1 MFSWT
6 KLSDTKL
13 SDRSSSKLSDTKP
26 SALKKNTGIKTK
38 RNNRPKQGVTFSNK
52 TRVRNQYES
61 VNPETGEHQVNLN
74 EYNANASKN
83 DEMPGYSM
91 ASPKFV
97 PHSKSSLIRAS
108 QINNSGW
115 TRSIGSVG
123 PNVHV
128 NRPAAFRSKMFMKNR
143 YGNSWVNAEAKLENV
158 YKVKNIAIDSAIA
171 AYNKGMAELEAEFF
185 RNSGIEAP
193 SVLEKMVEAE
203 VKKFV
208 GKYSQYQLA
217 NLKYELETNA
227 LEKLTQVPVDIR
239 LDFEDR
245 AVALRKKLER
255 DAIAADQAVAMA
267 MNRIPAGKPYN
278 KRVKR
283 TLKNRLATANVIS
296 SLAPPDVSVV
306 KTDAPKKK
314 RFSFF

>member
-6 KLSDTKL
+6 KRNDTKR
-13 SDRSSSKLSDTKP
+13 SDRSNTKL

-38 RNNRPKQGVTFSNK
+38 RNNGAKKGVTFSNK

-97 PHSKSSLIRAS
+97 PHSKSSLVQATS

-128 NRPAAFRSKMFMKNR
+128 NRPAAFRSKIFMKNR
-143 YGNSWVNAEAKLENV
+143 YGNAWVNAEAKLEDA
-158 YKVKNIAIDSAIA
+158 YKLKDGAIDLAIA
-171 AYNKGMAELEAEFF
+171 NYNKGMAELEADFLE
-185 RNSGIEAP
+185 RSGVQAP
-193 SVLEKMVEAE
+193 TVLEKMIDAE
-203 VKKFV
+203 VEKRLKTHDA
-208 GKYSQYQLA
+208 SELA
-217 NLKYELETNA
+217 IMKYEMEMEARQQLI
-227 LEKLTQVPVDIR
+227 KVPFDIR
-239 LDFEDR
+239 IEFENR
-245 AVALRKKLER
+245 AVGLRKKLEKNTVS
-255 DAIAADQAVAMA
+255 ADLAVRSA
-267 MNRIPAGKPYN
+267 MNTVPSGKPYN
-278 KRVKR
+278 KRAKR
-283 TLKNRLATANVIS
+283 TLKNRLSTAHVIAS
-296 SLAPPDVSVV
+296 MAPPNAVAV
-306 KTDAPKKK
+306 TPKKK
-314 RFSFF
+314 KIGFF

>member
-6 KLSDTKL
+6 KRSDTKL
-13 SDRSSSKLSDTKP
+13 SSSNKP

-52 TRVRNQYES
+52 THVRNQYES

-97 PHSKSSLIRAS
+97 PHSKSSLVQAS

-123 PNVHV
+123 PNVNV
-128 NRPAAFRSKMFMKNR
+128 NRLAAFRSKMFMKNR
-143 YGNSWVNAEAKLENV
+143 YGNAWVSAEARLENV
-158 YKVKNIAIDSAIA
+158 YKAKNAAIDSAIA

-185 RNSGIEAP
+185 QNNGIEAP
-193 SVLEKMVEAE
+193 SVLEKMIYAE
-203 VKKFV
+203 VEKFV
-208 GKYSQYQLA
+208 GKYSNYDLA
-217 NLKYELETNA
+217 NFKYELETMA
-227 LEKLTQVPVDIR
+227 LEKLTQLPAYIR

-245 AVALRKKLER
+245 AVALRKKLQKDTENANR
-255 DAIAADQAVAMA
+255 YVAMA
-267 MNRIPAGKPYN
+267 MNRIPVGKPYN

-283 TLKNRLATANVIS
+283 TLRNRLATANVIS
-296 SLAPPDVSVV
+296 SMAPPDVSPV
-306 KTDAPKKK
+306 KTVTPKKK
-314 RFSFF
+314 SFSFF

>member
-1 MFSWT
+1 MFSWI
-6 KLSDTKL
+6 KLSDT
-13 SDRSSSKLSDTKP
+13 KLSDTKP

-38 RNNRPKQGVTFSNK
+38 RNNGVKKGVTFSNK

-91 ASPKFV
+91 ASPNFV
-97 PHSKSSLIRAS
+97 PHSKSSLVRAS

-115 TRSIGSVG
+115 TRSISSVG

-143 YGNSWVNAEAKLENV
+143 YGNAWVNAEAKLENV
-158 YKVKNIAIDSAIA
+158 YKRKDAAIDSATA
-171 AYNKGMAELEAEFF
+171 AYNKGMADLEAEFF
-185 RNSGIEAP
+185 QNNGIEAP
-193 SVLEKMVEAE
+193 TVLEKMVEAE
-203 VKKFV
+203 VEKFV
-208 GKYSQYQLA
+208 GKYSNYKLA
-217 NLKYELETNA
+217 NLKYELETKA
-227 LEKLTQVPVDIR
+227 LNKLKQLPADIR
-239 LDFEDR
+239 LDFEEK
-245 AVALRKKLER
+245 AVALKKKLEK
-255 DAIAADQAVAMA
+255 DTENADHYVAMA
-267 MNRIPAGKPYN
+267 MNRIPVGKPYN

-283 TLKNRLATANVIS
+283 TLRNRLATANVIS
-296 SLAPPDVSVV
+296 SLAPPDVV